1 MAGSDATSGGNAGL
15 VGSSI
20 FGDLFAA
27 SPMRDVFCDAARLQR
42 WLDVEAA
49 LARVEA
55 RLGLIP
61 AKAADE
67 IGRRCHA
74 EAIDLGRLRT
84 DTARAGTPIL
94 PLVRQIA
101 ARCADGA
108 GEFVHWGATTQDI
121 IDTGMMLQV
130 RDALGLVTSDLAA
143 IRQGLRGLAARHR
156 DTPMAGRSYMQQA
169 APITFGFK
177 VAVVLDGIARLDER
191 LAELRQR
198 ALVGQFGGAV
208 GTLAA
213 LGADG
218 FAVRDAL
225 MAELGLGVPLIAW
238 HAMRDRVA
246 ELGCFLGLLA
256 GTLAKFAADVALM
269 MQTEL
274 GEVYEGYAEGR
285 GASSTM
291 PQKRNPVAATFVLAA
306 AANIR
311 QLVPVLLG
319 AMVADHE
326 RATGPWQ
333 SEWVALPEIFLLSSG
348 VLAHART
355 LVEGLEVDAARMATN
370 LGLSGGLIASEA
382 IMMALAPALGRQRAH
397 DLVGDLA
404 RRAAAGEGRF
414 VDLLAA
420 TPDVAVRF
428 DRAALARLVEPAA
441 HVGLAGSIVDRLLA
455 SIPE

>member
-1 MAGSDATSGGNAGL
+1 MIDSSVFGGLFATGEMRA
-15 VGSSI
+15 V
-20 FGDLFAA
+20 FGD
-27 SPMRDVFCDAARLQR
+27 RARLQR

-61 AKAADE
+61 AAAASE
-67 IGRRCHA
+67 IGRHCIPD
-74 EAIDLGRLRT
+74 AIDPDRLRS
-84 DTARAGTPIL
+84 DTERAGTPIL

-130 RDALGLVTSDLAA
+130 RDALALIEADLGAV
-143 IRQGLRGLAARHR
+143 RHGLARLARRHR
-156 DTPMAGRSYMQQA
+156 DTPMAGRSYLQQA
-169 APITFGFK
+169 APVTFGYK
-177 VAVVLDGIARLDER
+177 IAVVLDGVARLGER
-191 LAELRQR
+191 LAELRPR
-198 ALVGQFGGAV
+198 ILVGQFGGAV

-218 FAVRDAL
+218 IAVRDAL
-225 MAELGLGVPLIAW
+225 MAELGLGTPRIAW

-246 ELGCFLGLLA
+246 ELGCFLGLLS
-256 GTLAKFAADVALM
+256 GTLAKLAADVVLM
-269 MQTEL
+269 MQS
-274 GEVYEGYAEGR
+274 EVAEVAEGYAEGR

-333 SEWVALPEIFLLSSG
+333 SEWVALPEAFLLTSG
-348 VLAHART
+348 ALAHART
-355 LVEGLEVDAARMATN
+355 MVEGLEVDAGRMAAN
-370 LGLSGGLIASEA
+370 LRLSGGLIASEA
-382 IMMALAPALGRQRAH
+382 IMMALAPTLGRQRAH
-397 DLVGDLA
+397 HLVGDLA
-404 RRAAAGEGRF
+404 RRAAAGEGAF

-420 TPDVAVRF
+420 APDVAAHFGRSALQRF
-428 DRAALARLVEPAA
+428 ADPGA
-441 HVGLAGSIVDRLLA
+441 HVGLAGQFVDSVLA
-455 SIPE
+455 SLPE